1 MTEVVDIGVAT
12 LERSR
17 PDLVILR
24 FNPGS
29 VANAATFQQSMDAR
43 KVYSADAP
51 HGVLMLVPDEVD
63 FSPNLLSKDH
73 YKDQGTEVFTRA
85 LALVCRNQGF
95 TSIVEL
101 YFALHPAPF
110 PIKFF
115 EGEAEA
121 RSWLDALLGA

>member
-1 MTEVVDIGVAT
+1 MTELVDIGVAT

-29 VANAATFQQSMDAR
+29 VANADTFRQSMDAR
-43 KVYSADAP
+43 KVYSADTP

-63 FSPNLLSKDH
+63 FSPNLLSRDH

-115 EGEAEA
+115 EGESEA